1 MAEQPV
7 PQSPLASLADALA
20 ATGADGV
27 TLAACPARAR
37 LNLRL
42 DPEDGGALEAAGA
55 ALGGTL
61 PLAPNTAT
69 AAADG
74 WSILW
79 LGPNEWLVCGP
90 ADDGA
95 ARAGALE
102 AALAGTH
109 HAVTDVGAMYT
120 TLTLAG
126 ANARTVLMKGCR
138 LDLHP
143 RAFAPGACAQT
154 ALARAQ
160 VILHQIGAEPVYEL
174 TVRNSFAHYLAS
186 WLLDAMAEYRPA

>member
-7 PQSPLASLADALA
+7 PQSPLAALADALA
-20 ATGADGV
+20 AAQADGV

-42 DPEDGGALEAAGA
+42 DPEDADALKAAGA
-55 ALGGTL
+55 ALGGSL
-61 PLAPNTAT
+61 PLAPNTSA

-79 LGPNEWLVCGP
+79 LGPNEWLVTGP

-95 ARAGALE
+95 ARAGALG

-109 HAVTDVGAMYT
+109 HAVTDVSAMYA
-120 TLTLAG
+120 TLALAG

-160 VILHQIGAEPVYEL
+160 VILHRTGDGTRLRDHGA
-174 TVRNSFAHYLAS
+174 
-186 WLLDAMAEYRPA
+186 